1 MRHCLSF
8 VALIGLVVPA
18 LADDSD
24 ARDIVKKAIKAL
36 GQNED
41 RSIKAVTYKASGTF
55 YGMGMELPF
64 SGTWTIEYPNKTRIE
79 ITDFVTI
86 VVDGKQGWLSAMG
99 GTLDLPEDQLT
110 EQLESIHADW
120 ASEVVPLLGKDFK
133 LTRVGEAKVDDEP
146 VVTIKASYP
155 GRRDLTLHFDKETGL
170 LRKLEQ
176 LVKDDSGVEVN
187 QETLILAY
195 GQSGAVKVPAK
206 LLIKRDGQKY
216 LEAEIS
222 EYKYLDKVPEDT
234 FRRP

>member
-1 MRHCLSF
+1 MRRCICL
-8 VALIGLVVPA
+8 VALLGLVVPA
-18 LADDSD
+18 VAEDSD
-24 ARDIVKKAIKAL
+24 ARDIVKKAIKAM
-36 GQNED
+36 GQTED
-41 RSIKAVTYKASGTF
+41 RSVKAVTYKANGTF

-120 ASEVVPLLGKDFK
+120 ASEIVPLLGKDFK
-133 LTRVGEAKVDDEP
+133 LSRVGEGKVDDVP

-155 GRRDLTLHFDKETGL
+155 GRRDLTLHFDKETRL

-176 LVKDDSGVEVN
+176 KVKDDSGIEVN
-187 QETLILAY
+187 QETLIQAY
-195 GQSGAVKVPAK
+195 GQAGPVKVPGK

-216 LEAEIS
+216 LEAEITD
-222 EYKYLDKVPEDT
+222 YKYLDKVPEDT